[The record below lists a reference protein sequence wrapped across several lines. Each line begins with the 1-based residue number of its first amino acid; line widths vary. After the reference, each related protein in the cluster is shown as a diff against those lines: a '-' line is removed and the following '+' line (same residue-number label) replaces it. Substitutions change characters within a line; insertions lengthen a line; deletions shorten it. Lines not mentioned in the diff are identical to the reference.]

1 MELCFPYRISV
12 KLNFFQLY
20 RIIKCKSRVI
30 YQIHKANFLVEI
42 KSRKKIY
49 FISTTFFFFFNLLFH
64 FVELFSR
71 ATGYKRSTVSKA
83 QVY

>member
-1 MELCFPYRISV
+1 MYIYNMELCFPYRISV

-49 FISTTFFFFFNLLFH
+49 FISTTFFFF
-64 FVELFSR
+64 
-71 ATGYKRSTVSKA
+71 STYFFIS
-83 QVY
+83 